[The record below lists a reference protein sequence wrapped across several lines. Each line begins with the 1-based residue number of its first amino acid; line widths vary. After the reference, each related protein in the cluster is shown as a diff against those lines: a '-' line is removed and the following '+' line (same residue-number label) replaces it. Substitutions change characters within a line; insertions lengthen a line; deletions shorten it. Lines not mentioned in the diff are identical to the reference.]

1 MVAEDI
7 VVFLTGGAPW
17 GFRLQGGAELQKPL
31 QVAKVRRRSKACRA
45 GLKEHD
51 ELIAIDDHL
60 CAELS
65 HAQAMSLI
73 DAQTAELSLRV
84 KRAPSGFHSSSYS
97 GCSASP
103 RSSMRVLSPPGV
115 PSPSHHSSILSPT
128 GIPRCITS
136 PPDSEAY
143 YGETDSDADTQS
155 HTHRRQRRTP
165 PHARSPARYEDQEEE
180 ETSEMSGYESAT
192 DGGVFSLGQ
201 WDGQCPAGVPRRELI
216 YQPLQTDWTTPAHT
230 PHTLTPHTLTP
241 TPDQEVEAEGEGDSG
256 FQEAGGCVVLA
267 CAPLVSPER
276 AKEALMSGS
285 SKQLVPMVGP
295 QQTPISDELSTTYMD
310 KARQAKLQRG
320 ESVVEKQVKE
330 ARTKCRSIASLLTD
344 APNPNSKG
352 VLMFKKRR
360 QRAKKY
366 TLTCFGKAEGDRGGE
381 TEGDTGGETEEEG
394 GSSILSG
401 SEVDEEGF
409 SASFDPTWDS
419 GYLDVLDRRSSAC
432 PSTTPTTPTTPT
444 TNHSPGLD
452 ISAYQGTG
460 LVTPVKQSPGLEVSG
475 LENSAYQSP
484 GLGTPVK
491 QSPGLEVSGLE
502 NSAYQSPGLGTPVKQ
517 SPGLEVSGLENSA
530 YQGSRLESSVTKQPI
545 GNHAANM
552 SPPAVAL
559 TNGGS
564 VAVSRASVVLSP
576 PTQPPLPGQNGQH
589 GNFNPNP
596 NLNLSASPITDS
608 DHHLN
613 ANLSP
618 NAGYLNRTARPFT
631 PGPTP
636 PRASVTSVMFR
647 PPQPKPTAITME
659 TKPVSAVSMVTIS
672 PTRHPSGPDARR
684 AVSSTSLYIPPRNN
698 NSNTHP
704 SVNSPPS
711 ALSPPSSLSF
721 AQSPSNAHTFSPQS
735 AVHAPP
741 STPFSPS
748 AQRQLVFPSPVQPF
762 PPPAPLSYP
771 PPPAPTYPPASTCM
785 SSPHPPDVAQ
795 VSFHAQPDHPLP
807 PPAVQLSPSLP
818 VHPYM
823 NSPGTVTPSPH
834 GAMTTAP
841 PPQAPAAD
849 SLASREQRISVPAVR
864 TGILNDAR
872 RRANKKPMFCAV
884 QNKDVSPNPD
894 LLSMVQ
900 NMDDHFGKTGAAE
913 SGVAPSSEA
922 GHESGPEEDWLRL
935 GAEACNFMQAQ
946 RVPRPPPVAPKPQTP
961 QVPQLEGK
969 GGQLFARR
977 QSRMD
982 RYVVERSPSVAAAPY
997 SPAQTREPSPTPS
1010 LPATWKYSSN
1020 IRAPPPISY
1029 NPLLSPSCPPKAQ
1042 KKPEIKKSG
1051 PAGSKGQKA
1060 GMKAVDIMS
1069 HQPYQLNSTL
1079 FSYGGGVPQDTST
1092 YQQQQGVTGGPQK
1105 TARVYEVKRFSTPP
1119 PTSTGPALKVIVP
1132 RSATTL
1138 GEPLRRSDVAS
1149 SPPAVVSA
1157 PYQPFHPE
1165 PQAHQPQWAAAPPS
1179 PSVPPA
1185 PNAPLPQLPTFSS
1198 ARAPNPVQSPS
1209 SSHLLPTNTAQANRA
1224 FKSAPNLSPLSP
1236 TGASQQAT
1244 SSTHPSRV
1252 PRPRFSTSNLGL
1264 QPCIW
1269 RPGSTMH

>member
-1 MVAEDI
+1 MVAEEI
-7 VVFLTGGAPW
+7 VVSLSGGAPW
-17 GFRLQGGAELQKPL
+17 GFRLQGGAEQQKPL

-51 ELIAIDDHL
+51 ELVAIDDHM

-73 DAQTAELSLRV
+73 DAQSATLSLRV

-97 GCSASP
+97 GRSASP
-103 RSSMRVLSPPGV
+103 RSSMRVLSPPAG
-115 PSPSHHSSILSPT
+115 PLPPHC
-128 GIPRCITS
+128 PRGITS

-165 PHARSPARYEDQEEE
+165 PHARSPARYDNQEEE

-192 DGGVFSLGQ
+192 DAGVSTQGQ
-201 WDGQCPAGVPRRELI
+201 WDGQCLVGVPRRELI
-216 YQPLQTDWTTPAHT
+216 YQPLQTEWITPAHT

-241 TPDQEVEAEGEGDSG
+241 TPDQGLVEAEGEGDSG
-256 FQEAGGCVVLA
+256 FQEAGGCIGLT
-267 CAPLVSPER
+267 CPPLVSPER
-276 AKEALMSGS
+276 AKEALMLGS

-295 QQTPISDELSTTYMD
+295 QQTPVSDELSTTYMD

-320 ESVVEKQVKE
+320 ESLVEKQVKE

-366 TLTCFGKAEGDRGGE
+366 TLTCFGKAEGDRGGD
-381 TEGDTGGETEEEG
+381 TEGETGGETEEEG

-409 SASFDPTWDS
+409 STSFDPTWDS

-444 TNHSPGLD
+444 SNHSPGLD
-452 ISAYQGTG
+452 ISAYQTPG
-460 LVTPVKQSPGLEVSG
+460 LV
-475 LENSAYQSP
+475 
-484 GLGTPVK
+484 
-491 QSPGLEVSGLE
+491 
-502 NSAYQSPGLGTPVKQ
+502 TPVKQ

-530 YQGSRLESSVTKQPI
+530 YQGSRLESGITKQPI
-545 GNHAANM
+545 SNHAAHM

-564 VAVSRASVVLSP
+564 VAVSRANVVLSP
-576 PTQPPLPGQNGQH
+576 PSQTPLPSQNGQH
-589 GNFNPNP
+589 GNSNPGPNP
-596 NLNLSASPITDS
+596 NLSPSPITDS

-613 ANLSP
+613 ANFSP
-618 NAGYLNRTARPFT
+618 SSGVLNRTARPFT

-636 PRASVTSVMFR
+636 PHTSVTSVMFR
-647 PPQPKPTAITME
+647 PPQPKPTAITMA
-659 TKPVSAVSMVTIS
+659 TKPVTAVSMVTIS

-721 AQSPSNAHTFSPQS
+721 SQPPANPHMFSPQS
-735 AVHAPP
+735 AVHASP

-748 AQRQLVFPSPVQPF
+748 AAQGPAVCPSPAQPF
-762 PPPAPLSYP
+762 SPPAPLSFP
-771 PPPAPTYPPASTCM
+771 SPPAPTYTPPSTFI
-785 SSPHPPDVAQ
+785 SAPPISPPHPPDPNQ
-795 VSFHAQPDHPLP
+795 VSFHVQPSHP
-807 PPAVQLSPSLP
+807 PPPIQPPPSPS
-818 VHPYM
+818 VHPYI
-823 NSPGTVTPSPH
+823 NTTGAVTPSH
-834 GAMTTAP
+834 NAVMATAS

-849 SLASREQRISVPAVR
+849 SLATREQRISVPAAR

-872 RRANKKPMFCAV
+872 RRSNKKPMFSAV

-894 LLSMVQ
+894 LLSIIQ
-900 NMDDHFGKTGAAE
+900 NMDDRFGRTPGAE
-913 SGVAPSSEA
+913 SGVAPSGEA

-946 RVPRPPPVAPKPQTP
+946 RGPRPPPVAPKPQTP
-961 QVPQLEGK
+961 QVPQLAGK

-977 QSRMD
+977 QNRMD
-982 RYVVERSPSVAAAPY
+982 RYIVERSPSVAATPY

-1010 LPATWKYSSN
+1010 LPATWKYSSS
-1020 IRAPPPISY
+1020 IRAPPPINY
-1029 NPLLSPSCPPKAQ
+1029 NPLLSPSCPLKAQ
-1042 KKPEIKKSG
+1042 KKPEVKKSG
-1051 PAGSKGQKA
+1051 PAGSKGQKG

-1069 HQPYQLNSTL
+1069 HQPYQLNSSL

-1092 YQQQQGVTGGPQK
+1092 YKQQQQQQQQRGMTGGPQK

-1119 PTSTGPALKVIVP
+1119 PTATGPALKVLVP

-1138 GEPLRRSDVAS
+1138 GEPLWHSDAT
-1149 SPPAVVSA
+1149 SPPPTITPA
-1157 PYQPFHPE
+1157 PYQPYQ
-1165 PQAHQPQWAAAPPS
+1165 PQPQPYQPQWATAPLS
-1179 PSVPPA
+1179 PPVPPA
-1185 PNAPLPQLPTFSS
+1185 PNALLPHLPTFSS
-1198 ARAPNPVQSPS
+1198 ASAPNPVQPPTF
-1209 SSHLLPTNTAQANRA
+1209 SHLQAPNTAQANRA
-1224 FKSAPNLSPLSP
+1224 FKSAPDLSPLGP
-1236 TGASQQAT
+1236 TGASQPAT
-1244 SSTHPSRV
+1244 SSTPTRV

-1264 QPCIW
+1264 QPCVW